1 MFGDLV
7 SNYEVQGLTL
17 EAVRSLTGLSWVR
30 VDQKSDIPI
39 EPGVYG
45 WFDPTPPNVMVY
57 HGSGS
62 GAGGLYGRLA
72 NQFRWQ
78 ANHRDRMLAFDL
90 DPTEDNG
97 YERAAESPVIREYT
111 ERGLVLYAAVA
122 APASWVVPTSLAT
135 PANAIEWETFIYS
148 ASHLATGRRSI
159 LGGGAWE
166 NKSGSLAE
174 HMASVAWDR
183 MVAVSE
189 DWRK

>member
-7 SNYEVQGLTL
+7 SKYEVKGLTL
-17 EAVRSLTGLSWVR
+17 EAVRTLTGLTWVR
-30 VDQKSDIPI
+30 VDQKRDIPV
-39 EPGVYG
+39 ERGVYG

-62 GAGGLYGRLA
+62 GAGGLYSRLA
-72 NQFRWQ
+72 NQFRWRSNQGDRLRAFQ
-78 ANHRDRMLAFDL
+78 A

-97 YERAAESPVIREYT
+97 YDLAVESPAIREYT
-111 ERGLVLYAAVA
+111 ERGLVLYTAVA
-122 APASWVVPTSLAT
+122 APAAWGVPSGLAA
-135 PANAIEWETFIYS
+135 PGNAIEWETFLYS

-166 NKSGSLAE
+166 SKSGSLAD

-189 DWRK
+189 DWIR